1 MKKKWP
7 VIASEL
13 FFLLVTVMV
22 WIPIYYFVI
31 GSFKAREDIVMF
43 PLSIQSDMFSFG
55 NYVYVWENMKI
66 GNAILNTGII
76 TVGALLLTVVISSLA
91 GYALARIKGRFFNI
105 SYQYVVTLMV
115 VPFISCLLMLV
126 RLSTRLSLY
135 NTIWGCILI
144 HTAWHVPF
152 CTFLYTGF
160 MKSIP
165 VELEEAAYIDGC
177 STFKTYKGGIP
188 SAAGAGHGHL
198 LHSLRHYHLER
209 LPCQQGPS
217 QQRAHPD
224 ADGQYQ
230 FVFRGI
236 RQRIWLCFCRH
247 CDCFAAHYADFCLS
261 AKVLY

>member
-1 MKKKWP
+1 
-7 VIASEL
+7 
-13 FFLLVTVMV
+13 
-22 WIPIYYFVI
+22 
-31 GSFKAREDIVMF
+31 MF

-177 STFKTYKGGIP
+177 STFKTYKVAVRMGPQIAYCRLDIDQRRRQRRLVHG
-188 SAAGAGHGHL
+188 AVLHAGNDESSFGKGKK
-198 LHSLRHYHLER
+198 LRHPDIVVHHM
-209 LPCQQGPS
+209 
-217 QQRAHPD
+217 QRA
-224 ADGQYQ
+224 
-230 FVFRGI
+230 
-236 RQRIWLCFCRH
+236 
-247 CDCFAAHYADFCLS
+247 AA
-261 AKVLY
+261 